1 MSRGQATVEYVALM
15 LCIVLGVCL
24 LVRTITPLEG
34 LGMSLVHVF
43 VPKRQPAP
51 PKHPRKSSPRKATP
65 RKAPR
70 CYCPL
75 GPSPPAS
82 ASAGASPN
90 RSRETRN
97 AAKATTSPTA
107 RPIAP
112 QAASVGPMPGSTFRS
127 RLWLTAHWASVRV

>member
-1 MSRGQATVEYVALM
+1 MSRGQATTEYVALM

-43 VPKRQPAP
+43 VPEGHPAP
-51 PKHPRKSSPRKATP
+51 SKHPRKLSPKEAP
-65 RKAPR
+65 RRARR

-75 GPSPPAS
+75 GASPPAS
-82 ASAGASPN
+82 TSAASGSSN
-90 RSRETRN
+90 RSRETRK
-97 AAKATTSPTA
+97 AANATTSLTA

-112 QAASVGPMPGSTFRS
+112 QAAS
-127 RLWLTAHWASVRV
+127 A